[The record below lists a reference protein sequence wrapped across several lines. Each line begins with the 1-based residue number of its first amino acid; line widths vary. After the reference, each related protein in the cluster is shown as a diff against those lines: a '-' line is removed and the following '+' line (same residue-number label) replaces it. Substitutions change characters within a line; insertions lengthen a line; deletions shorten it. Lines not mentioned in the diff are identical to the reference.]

1 MAAKSK
7 SSSTATIKT
16 PLSAAKMQSVL
27 FKQLLTE
34 RTIVK
39 LSHKT
44 CDKVTPYRQGRLD
57 ALETLL
63 DTLDLLQAFNEW
75 EQLQRQSPEARS
87 QRGIA

>member
-16 PLSAAKMQSVL
+16 P
-27 FKQLLTE
+27 
-34 RTIVK
+34 
-39 LSHKT
+39 
-44 CDKVTPYRQGRLD
+44 DKVTPYRQGRLD

-75 EQLQRQSPEARS
+75 EQLQRQLRQGHAVK
-87 QRGIA
+87 GA

>member
-7 SSSTATIKT
+7 NSLTASKKT
-16 PLSAAKMQSVL
+16 PLSVAQMQSVL

-75 EQLQRQSPEARS
+75 EQLQRQLRQGHAVK
-87 QRGIA
+87 GA

>member
-7 SSSTATIKT
+7 NSSTATIKP
-16 PLSAAKMQSVL
+16 PLGVAKMQSVL

-34 RTIVK
+34 KTIVK

-44 CDKVTPYRQGRLD
+44 CEKVTPYRQDRLD

-63 DTLDLLQAFNEW
+63 DTLDLLPAFNEW
-75 EQLQRQSPEARS
+75 EQLQRQLRQGHAVK
-87 QRGIA
+87 GA

>member
-7 SSSTATIKT
+7 NSSTATIKT
-16 PLSAAKMQSVL
+16 PLGAEKMQSVL

-34 RTIVK
+34 RTIAK
-39 LSHKT
+39 LSQKT

-63 DTLDLLQAFNEW
+63 DTLDLLPAFNEW
-75 EQLQRQSPEARS
+75 EQLQRQLRQGHAVK
-87 QRGIA
+87 GA

>member
-7 SSSTATIKT
+7 NSSTASQKP
-16 PLSAAKMQSVL
+16 PLSVPQMQSVL

-75 EQLQRQSPEARS
+75 EQLQRQLRQGHAVK
-87 QRGIA
+87 GA

>member
-7 SSSTATIKT
+7 NSSTATIKT
-16 PLSAAKMQSVL
+16 PLSAEKIQSVL

-34 RTIVK
+34 RAIAK
-39 LSHKT
+39 LSQKT
-44 CDKVTPYRQGRLD
+44 CDKVTPYRQGRRE

-75 EQLQRQSPEARS
+75 EQLQRQLRQGHAVK
-87 QRGIA
+87 GA

>member
-7 SSSTATIKT
+7 NSSTATIKKT
-16 PLSAAKMQSVL
+16 PLGAEKMQSVL

-39 LSHKT
+39 LSYKT

-57 ALETLL
+57 TLETLL

-75 EQLQRQSPEARS
+75 EQLQRQLRQGHAVK
-87 QRGIA
+87 GA

>member
-7 SSSTATIKT
+7 NSSTASIKT
-16 PLSAAKMQSVL
+16 PLSVAQMQSVL

-44 CDKVTPYRQGRLD
+44 CDKVIPYRQGRLD
-57 ALETLL
+57 ALETIL

-75 EQLQRQSPEARS
+75 EQLQRQLRQGHAVK
-87 QRGIA
+87 GA

>member
-7 SSSTATIKT
+7 NSSTATIKT
-16 PLSAAKMQSVL
+16 PLSAEKIQSVL

-34 RTIVK
+34 RVIAK
-39 LSHKT
+39 LSQKT
-44 CDKVTPYRQGRLD
+44 CDKVTPYRQGRRE

-75 EQLQRQSPEARS
+75 EQLQRQLRQGHAVK
-87 QRGIA
+87 GA

>member
-16 PLSAAKMQSVL
+16 PLGAEKMQSVL

-63 DTLDLLQAFNEW
+63 DTLDFNEW
-75 EQLQRQSPEARS
+75 EQLQRQLRQGHAVK
-87 QRGIA
+87 GA

>member
-16 PLSAAKMQSVL
+16 PLSVPQMQSVL

-34 RTIVK
+34 RAIVR
-39 LSHKT
+39 LSYKT

-75 EQLQRQSPEARS
+75 EQLQRQLRQGHAVK
-87 QRGIA
+87 GA

>member
-7 SSSTATIKT
+7 NSSTATIKA
-16 PLSAAKMQSVL
+16 PLGAEKMQSVL

-39 LSHKT
+39 LSQKT

-57 ALETLL
+57 ALETIL
-63 DTLDLLQAFNEW
+63 DTLNLLKAFNEW
-75 EQLQRQSPEARS
+75 EQLQRQLRQGHAVK
-87 QRGIA
+87 GA

>member
-7 SSSTATIKT
+7 NSPTATIKT
-16 PLSAAKMQSVL
+16 PLGVAQMQSVL

-39 LSHKT
+39 LSQKT

-57 ALETLL
+57 ALETIL

-75 EQLQRQSPEARS
+75 EQLQRQLRQGHAVK
-87 QRGIA
+87 GA

>member
-7 SSSTATIKT
+7 NSSTATIKP
-16 PLSAAKMQSVL
+16 PLGVAKMQSVL

-39 LSHKT
+39 LSYKT

-75 EQLQRQSPEARS
+75 EQLQRQLRQGHAVK
-87 QRGIA
+87 GA

>member
-16 PLSAAKMQSVL
+16 PLGAGKMQSLL

-34 RTIVK
+34 RAIVR
-39 LSHKT
+39 LSYKT

-63 DTLDLLQAFNEW
+63 DTLDLLQTFNEW
-75 EQLQRQSPEARS
+75 EQLQRQLRQGHAVK
-87 QRGIA
+87 GA

>member
-7 SSSTATIKT
+7 NSSTASQKP
-16 PLSAAKMQSVL
+16 PLSVPQMQSVL

-57 ALETLL
+57 ALETIL

-75 EQLQRQSPEARS
+75 EQLQRQLRQGHAVK
-87 QRGIA
+87 GA

>member
-1 MAAKSK
+1 MAAKNK
-7 SSSTATIKT
+7 NSSTAAIKT
-16 PLSAAKMQSVL
+16 PLSVAKMQSVL

-34 RTIVK
+34 RAITK
-39 LSHKT
+39 LSQKT

-75 EQLQRQSPEARS
+75 EQLQRQLRQGHAVK
-87 QRGIA
+87 GA

>member
-7 SSSTATIKT
+7 NSSTATIKP
-16 PLSAAKMQSVL
+16 PLGVAKMQSVL

-34 RTIVK
+34 KTIVK
-39 LSHKT
+39 LSHKI

-75 EQLQRQSPEARS
+75 EQLQRQLRQGHAVK
-87 QRGIA
+87 GA

>member
-7 SSSTATIKT
+7 NSSTATIKT
-16 PLSAAKMQSVL
+16 PLGAAKMQSVF

-34 RTIVK
+34 RTIAK

-44 CDKVTPYRQGRLD
+44 CEKVTPYRQGRLD

-63 DTLDLLQAFNEW
+63 DALDLLQAFNEW
-75 EQLQRQSPEARS
+75 EQLQRQLRQGHAVK
-87 QRGIA
+87 GA

>member
-7 SSSTATIKT
+7 NSSTATIKT
-16 PLSAAKMQSVL
+16 PLSVAQMQSVL

-39 LSHKT
+39 LSQRT

-75 EQLQRQSPEARS
+75 EQLQRQLRQGHAVK
-87 QRGIA
+87 GA

>member
-1 MAAKSK
+1 MAAKNK
-7 SSSTATIKT
+7 NSSTATIKP
-16 PLSAAKMQSVL
+16 PLSVPQMQSVL

-57 ALETLL
+57 ALESLL
-63 DTLDLLQAFNEW
+63 DALDLLQAFNEW
-75 EQLQRQSPEARS
+75 EQLQRQLRQGHAVK
-87 QRGIA
+87 GA

>member
-7 SSSTATIKT
+7 NSSTATIKT
-16 PLSAAKMQSVL
+16 PLSAEKIQSVL

-57 ALETLL
+57 ALESLL
-63 DTLDLLQAFNEW
+63 DALDLLPAFNEW
-75 EQLQRQSPEARS
+75 EQLQRQLRQGHAVK
-87 QRGIA
+87 GA

>member
-1 MAAKSK
+1 MAAKNK
-7 SSSTATIKT
+7 NSSTATIKM
-16 PLSAAKMQSVL
+16 PLSVAKMQSVL

-34 RTIVK
+34 RAIVR
-39 LSHKT
+39 LSYKT

-75 EQLQRQSPEARS
+75 EQLQKQLRQGHAVK
-87 QRGIA
+87 GA

>member
-7 SSSTATIKT
+7 NSLTASQKP
-16 PLSAAKMQSVL
+16 PLSVAQMQSVL

-34 RTIVK
+34 RTIIK
-39 LSHKT
+39 LSYKT

-63 DTLDLLQAFNEW
+63 DALDLLPAFNEW
-75 EQLQRQSPEARS
+75 EQLQRQLRQGHAVK
-87 QRGIA
+87 GA